1 MKVRF
6 IEWMPFSGNAYDAKR
21 FVPYAEMMTMLPHLV
36 PLPSVTKMTPQN
48 GGPPARRKWA
58 SSRPC
63 PSTSAGLAIGCGSR
77 PTGPSRRACL
87 GPIRCRS
94 GARP

>member
-21 FVPYAEMMTMLPHLV
+21 LVPYAEMRASALGASSGIDMMRR
-36 PLPSVTKMTPQN
+36 N
-48 GGPPARRKWA
+48 GGPLAAQWA

-63 PSTSAGLAIGCGSR
+63 PSTSVGRAI
-77 PTGPSRRACL
+77 AC
-87 GPIRCRS
+87 
-94 GARP
+94 A